1 MKKRRFAGLLAGL
14 VLFLGV
20 LGSYLGAA
28 SVPVYGMG
36 VLSGLDFVL
45 EYYLGSSGALSG
57 ENQDV
62 NTISRYFVE
71 WIEDNI
77 TLSSWTEEQLK
88 AADAYRQLMTDDIQ
102 FGSAVFVTS
111 DMWDL
116 WLLYRAS
123 EKYKDSMEEVGL
135 IAPSTYT
142 FEVPANTRMD
152 YCFTYLYS
160 ANKYTPYS
168 LTCRPFIVDAACR
181 VCLFYYKSQTYILW
195 IADVPASVRYGVSGA
210 ASDNPISLDN
220 AMEECVTVGYQAP
233 RAFTQRS
240 GAEFY
245 YVSTNLCTE
254 LPSDFTAFSYN
265 FPYLGAFTS
274 IVEAADAAVG
284 YVPPVD
290 VPAKEGYGGTGADV
304 DFSDTSLTI
313 PEDGT
318 SISDRV
324 TAAKEADPEITKE
337 DVDAIVNDAIAS
349 GITKEPD
356 VPPDDGSVLGLLSS
370 ILAAVLSVYNAIG
383 GIPSNIVSSIT
394 LALRTV
400 SELPWFKSVTG
411 FLSSLDLNLSTFLDL
426 WKSNIKHIS
435 DAIDQNL
442 PGLADLLRR
451 LADGIDNWQT
461 KWAEQI
467 AVIDN
472 WCKTITDGITG
483 VVTAVNGKFQD
494 LEGWL
499 AGLGD
504 GITAGLGSFADTVSG
519 AFSDVIDNIGTLAD
533 ALSDIKTD
541 ILSLPDVLIDF
552 FTIDVPAVKV
562 AATGIANVWP
572 EKFSFM
578 EDMHKTL
585 DAIQVPDTYEYPV
598 IKMPTPP
605 ILSDFYP
612 EEYIILINFGDF
624 AEYFLMVR
632 GIVRAIIWFGFGL
645 YVIRHHMKVTF
656 TV

>member
-20 LGSYLGAA
+20 LGSYLGAV

-62 NTISRYFVE
+62 NTISQYFVE

-135 IAPSTYT
+135 IAPSMYT

-152 YCFTYLYS
+152 YCLSYYYERNTKNPWS
-160 ANKYTPYS
+160 TK
-168 LTCRPFIVDAACR
+168 CCPFIVDAACR
-181 VCLFYYKSQTYILW
+181 ACLFYYKSQTYILW
-195 IADVPASVRYGVSGA
+195 ISDGPASVRYGSSGGA
-210 ASDNPISLDN
+210 RSTPFTLDEILEN
-220 AMEECVTVGYQAP
+220 CVTLSYLDPV
-233 RAFTQRS
+233 AFTKRS

-245 YVSTNLCTE
+245 YASTSLSTK
-254 LPSDFTAFSYN
+254 LPSDFTVTSYN
-265 FPYLGAFTS
+265 FPYLGTFTT
-274 IVEAADAAVG
+274 IPEAADAAMG

-290 VPAKEGYGGTGADV
+290 VPAKEGYGGTDV

-324 TAAKEADPEITKE
+324 AAAKEADPEITKE

-383 GIPSNIVSSIT
+383 GIPANIVSSIT
-394 LALRTV
+394 LALRSV
-400 SELPWFKSVTG
+400 SEIPWFKAVTD
-411 FLSSLDLNLSTFLDL
+411 FLGSLDLNLSTFLDL
-426 WKSNIKHIS
+426 WKANIKHIS
-435 DAIDQNL
+435 DAIDQSL
-442 PGLADLLRR
+442 PGLADLLKR

-494 LEGWL
+494 LEDWL

-519 AFSDVIDNIGTLAD
+519 AFSDVIANIGTLAD

-541 ILSLPDVLIDF
+541 VLSLPDVLIDF

-578 EDMHKTL
+578 GDMHKTL

-605 ILSDFYP
+605 ILSSFYT

-645 YVIRHHMKVTF
+645 YVIRHHMRVTF

>member
-135 IAPSTYT
+135 YAPSSYTY
-142 FEVPANTRMD
+142 EIPAETRMD
-152 YCFTYLYS
+152 LCYTRIFDDKTYGFSKYPFYVNVPSRACWFTYKKALYFLLTADS
-160 ANKYTPYS
+160 PFNARFGGSGSTSTVPIDTDILMQECAALGYS
-168 LTCRPFIVDAACR
+168 FT
-181 VCLFYYKSQTYILW
+181 YKS
-195 IADVPASVRYGVSGA
+195 SKH
-210 ASDNPISLDN
+210 SDLDLYYYYQSFSSSISNPD
-220 AMEECVTVGYQAP
+220 
-233 RAFTQRS
+233 AFTW
-240 GAEFY
+240 
-245 YVSTNLCTE
+245 V
-254 LPSDFTAFSYN
+254 SYN
-265 FPYLGAFTS
+265 FPYLGVFMTP
-274 IVEAADAAVG
+274 VEAVNATVG
-284 YVPPVD
+284 YVPPVEK
-290 VPAKEGYGGTGADV
+290 PAKEGYGGTDV

-383 GIPSNIVSSIT
+383 GIPTNIVSSIT
-394 LALRTV
+394 LALRSV
-400 SELPWFKSVTG
+400 SEIPWFKAVTD
-411 FLSSLDLNLSTFLDL
+411 FLGSLDLNLSTFLDL
-426 WKSNIKHIS
+426 WKANIKHIS
-435 DAIDQNL
+435 DAIDQSL
-442 PGLADLLRR
+442 PGLSDLLKR

-483 VVTAVNGKFQD
+483 VVTAVNAKFQD
-494 LEGWL
+494 LEDWL

-504 GITAGLGSFADTVSG
+504 GITAALGSFADTVSG
-519 AFSDVIDNIGTLAD
+519 AFSDVIANIGTLAD

-541 ILSLPDVLIDF
+541 VLSLPDVLIDF
-552 FTIDVPAVKV
+552 FTIDVSAVKV

-578 EDMHKTL
+578 GDMHKTL

-605 ILSDFYP
+605 ILSSFYP

-624 AEYFLMVR
+624 AEYFLTVR
-632 GIVRAIIWFGFGL
+632 MLVRAIIWFGFGL
-645 YVIRHHMKVTF
+645 YVIRHHMRVTF